1 MVAHDS
7 ATDFLVTVLVSV
19 KVYVNIGECVNIMA
33 IPVSARSKAW
43 VCGRSLAAI
52 AGSNPAGN
60 MDVWVLGVFCI
71 IRYRSL
77 RWGDRSS
84 RGILSSVVCLSVIV
98 KPR

>member
-1 MVAHDS
+1 
-7 ATDFLVTVLVSV
+7 
-19 KVYVNIGECVNIMA
+19 
-33 IPVSARSKAW
+33 
-43 VCGRSLAAI
+43 
-52 AGSNPAGN
+52 